1 MAQTK
6 RTRQTK
12 HRGNA
17 AGIVESRGR
26 TSRPP
31 SASERK
37 AQQKAATRTERL
49 MKKPTWRSSW
59 IKAAFAGIFIFVFVG
74 ILSRPK
80 NGGNPI
86 VSAILMGVI
95 AVLLFGP
102 ANYYLETLLWK
113 RRMNP
118 PASGSGGS
126 GGLFGGFGRKK

>member
-6 RTRQTK
+6 RKRQTK

-31 SASERK
+31 SPSERK
-37 AQQKAATRTERL
+37 AAEKAATRSERL

-59 IKAAFAGIFIFVFVG
+59 MKSAFAGVFMFVF
-74 ILSRPK
+74 LSLFSHPK
-80 NGGNPI
+80 HGSAF
-86 VSAILMGVI
+86 VSAIFPAAI
-95 AVLLFGP
+95 AFLLFGP
-102 ANYYLETLLWK
+102 ANYYLELHLWK
-113 RRMNP
+113 RRQNP
-118 PASGSGGS
+118 PAPRAGGS